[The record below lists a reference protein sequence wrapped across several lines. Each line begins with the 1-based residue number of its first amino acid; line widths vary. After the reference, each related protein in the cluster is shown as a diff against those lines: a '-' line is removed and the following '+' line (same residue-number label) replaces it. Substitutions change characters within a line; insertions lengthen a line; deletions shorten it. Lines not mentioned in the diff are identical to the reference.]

1 MFDFGFNEFVLLSI
15 LIVILFGP
23 KELPVILKTLHRFFS
38 QMWVYSKEIRTYI
51 ETLVNEA
58 DISNQNDL
66 KEIEKEINSITKE
79 IKDK

>member
-23 KELPVILKTLHRFFS
+23 KELPVILRALHRFFS

-51 ETLVNEA
+51 ESLVNA
-58 DISNQNDL
+58 VSYTHL
-66 KEIEKEINSITKE
+66 TLPTTCAV
-79 IKDK
+79 

>member
-1 MFDFGFNEFVLLSI
+1 
-15 LIVILFGP
+15 
-23 KELPVILKTLHRFFS
+23 
-38 QMWVYSKEIRTYI
+38 MWVYSKEIRTYI
-51 ETLVNEA
+51 ESLVNEA

>member
-23 KELPVILKTLHRFFS
+23 KELPVILRALHRFFS
-38 QMWVYSKEIRTYI
+38 NVVYSKEIRTYI
-51 ETLVNEA
+51 ESLVNEA